1 MKSILSTKL
10 TLYLLLHHILNLK
23 NTTKQTQSDIE
34 RAKMYIVFY
43 FDGMFSTNLLLL
55 LLLLLLHHTME
66 LPTK

>member
-34 RAKMYIVFY
+34 RAKMYIVF
-43 FDGMFSTNLLLL
+43 LL
-55 LLLLLLHHTME
+55 
-66 LPTK
+66 